1 MQFKYIAAALV
12 AFTALP
18 ACTVNLNVNDTQF
31 LGSSE
36 TETDRIRAVLTTQQ
50 AAWNAGDID
59 GFMQGYWQSP
69 DLRFAS
75 GGTVTRGWQS
85 TSDRYHTRY
94 TDRAAMGVLN
104 FAELEIVRIG
114 DEDAIV
120 YGRWALE
127 RERDTPSGLF
137 TLLFRDIDGSWK
149 IISDTTTSVK

>member
-1 MQFKYIAAALV
+1 MQFRPLAAALILG
-12 AFTALP
+12 FTLP
-18 ACTVNLNVNDTQF
+18 ACSVNMTVNDTT
-31 LGSSE
+31 LIGTPDTSE
-36 TETDRIRAVLTTQQ
+36 EDITAVLMTQQ

-94 TDRAAMGVLN
+94 ADRAAMGVLS
-104 FAELEIVRIG
+104 FDELEIVRIG